1 MCRLGFKWNCAFRT
15 VKYHPLETNWFRSI
29 SFLSKNLKI
38 SIRRSECM
46 RKSLERPLEVSVKTK
61 NADEKCCALF
71 ICVSAIGVRD
81 LYSNLLS
88 VYECLFGKSAWKNYK
103 HLEKAHEKI
112 TDIWKSAWKNYK
124 HFWSI
129 QKFIRSSI
137 TKSEMYWIELP
148 LNVKFTCDEKFI
160 LFECFMIHGWRVHLF
175 EVFPKTFWKF
185 FDSYLKMLYSGRMLM
200 GDSKNIN
207 FIFFP
212 HKIICKNSGKLL
224 YAQSYDMW
232 TP

>member
-81 LYSNLLS
+81 FYSNLSL
-88 VYECLFGKSAWKNYK
+88 VRLWMFIWKKRMKKLQTFGKSAWKNYR
-103 HLEKAHEKI
+103 HLKKCMKKLQTFLINSKVYTVFDYQVGNVLDWAP
-112 TDIWKSAWKNYK
+112 
-124 HFWSI
+124 
-129 QKFIRSSI
+129 
-137 TKSEMYWIELP
+137 IE
-148 LNVKFTCDEKFI
+148 CQ
-160 LFECFMIHGWRVHLF
+160 VHLR
-175 EVFPKTFWKF
+175 WKV
-185 FDSYLKMLYSGRMLM
+185 YSFRMFHDTRMASTLVR
-200 GDSKNIN
+200 SI
-207 FIFFP
+207 P
-212 HKIICKNSGKLL
+212 
-224 YAQSYDMW
+224 
-232 TP
+232 